1 VSRGLTGRRISEA
14 RELSEKGILVLAVSR
29 KGRGMPELAHPDLVL
44 GADDVL
50 VVCGPED
57 EVSPLLL

>member
-1 VSRGLTGRRISEA
+1 
-14 RELSEKGILVLAVSR
+14 
-29 KGRGMPELAHPDLVL
+29 MPELAHPDLVL

-57 EVSPLLL
+57 EVSPMLA